1 MKRATI
7 AILVA
12 GSLFSAACN
21 VGPRYKRPATPVPET
36 IRGAEPQSDQASI
49 ADLAWWELF
58 RDEQLQSLIRAA
70 LAQNYDLRSAVE
82 RIAEARAQLGIT
94 RSARYPDVSLDA
106 SATAGKAQGG
116 TKSTFFTLAPDA
128 SYQLD
133 LFGKVHNQIV
143 AGQAQVTAAEES
155 RNSVILSLV
164 GEVAADYFQL
174 LTLDAALKT
183 AQDTAAAQESSVTL
197 VKTRLEYGATT
208 QVELLQAQQVLDSAR
223 AQIPD
228 LERQIAQ
235 TENALNLLAGRLPA
249 GIERGKLLDEQ
260 YLPPAAP
267 EGVPSSLLE
276 RRPDIRS
283 AEQQLIV
290 ANANIGVARAA
301 FFPNISF
308 SVSGGGTM
316 GHATSASSGQTTLW
330 SAAGQ
335 LSQPIFNGGRLRSN
349 LKVTEAQQREALLTY
364 QQTIQ
369 KSFGEVSDA
378 AIGYHKLHEVRL
390 QQDSNVK
397 HLAEAEALSRQ
408 RYEGGLVAYSEVLD
422 AQRVLFSARLSLA
435 QARGNE
441 QIALVTLY
449 KTLGGGWQK

>member
-1 MKRATI
+1 MKRTTI
-7 AILVA
+7 AVLVA
-12 GSLFSAACN
+12 SSLFSAACN
-21 VGPRYKRPATPVPET
+21 VGPRYKKPAAPVPET
-36 IRGAEPQSDQASI
+36 IRGAEPQADQASI
-49 ADLAWWELF
+49 ADLAWWEIF
-58 RDEQLQSLIRAA
+58 RDEQLQSLIRAT
-70 LAQNYDLRSAVE
+70 LAQNYDLHMAVE

-94 RSARYPDVSLDA
+94 RSARYPDVSLEA

-133 LFGKVHNQIV
+133 LFGKVRNQIV
-143 AGQAQVTAAEES
+143 AGQAQVAVAEEA
-155 RNSVILSLV
+155 RNSTILSLV

-183 AQDTAAAQESSVTL
+183 AQETAATQESMVNL
-197 VKTRLEYGATT
+197 VQTRLDHGATT

-235 TENALNLLAGRLPA
+235 TENALNILAGRLPA

-260 YLPPAAP
+260 YLPPTAP
-267 EGVPSSLLE
+267 EGLPSSLLE
-276 RRPDIRS
+276 RRPDIRA
-283 AEQQLIV
+283 AEQQLIA

-301 FFPNISF
+301 LFPNISI
-308 SVSGGGTM
+308 SLSGGGTM
-316 GHATSASSGQTTLW
+316 GHVTSAPSGQTTIW
-330 SAAGQ
+330 NAAGQ
-335 LSQPIFNGGRLRSN
+335 LTQPIFNAGRLRN
-349 LKVTEAQQREALLTY
+349 NVRLTEAQQREAVLAY
-364 QQTIQ
+364 QQAIQ
-369 KSFGEVSDA
+369 KSFGEASDA

-390 QQDSNVK
+390 QQENNVK
-397 HLAEAEALSRQ
+397 HLAEAAELSRQ

-422 AQRVLFSARLSLA
+422 AQRVLYSARLSLA

-449 KTLGGGWQK
+449 KALGGGWRK